1 MDRGAWQAAVHGVT
15 ESGMT
20 ERLSFSTFFSIY
32 IYTHTHIYNSFPAKV
47 ITKYWVGFPMLYSRP
62 FLAIYFICSSES
74 HLVVSNSFVT
84 PTDCSLPGS
93 SIHGISQARIREW
106 VAVPFSRD
114 LPKPGI
120 KPRSLTLQADSLLSE
135 PPEKPTYGSESL
147 SGSVVSN
154 SLRPHEL

>member
-1 MDRGAWQAAVHGVT
+1 
-15 ESGMT
+15 
-20 ERLSFSTFFSIY
+20 
-32 IYTHTHIYNSFPAKV
+32 
-47 ITKYWVGFPMLYSRP
+47 MLYSRP
-62 FLAIYFICSSES
+62 FLTIYFICSSES

-84 PTDCSLPGS
+84 LTDCSLPGS

-135 PPEKPTYGSESL
+135 PPEKPTYGSGSL
-147 SGSVVSN
+147 SGSAVSN